1 MKYCEK
7 CGKEIHDEAVVC
19 PSCGCST
26 QAKPAPAPAPVAN
39 DMAENPKTARFALGF
54 AFLCPIVG
62 LIFGIKGIKQKA
74 QNAVYN
80 RDTPFYSFVFCLG
93 CAVIRRIGMIYG
105 FLFKMRQGIISG
117 CVVLLRLR
125 KQDRA
130 LCTECGIRESYS

>member
-62 LIFGIKGIKQKA
+62 LIFGIKGIKQYASNKKLKTQWDDLLLFV
-74 QNAVYN
+74 QNAARLY
-80 RDTPFYSFVFCLG
+80 
-93 CAVIRRIGMIYG
+93 
-105 FLFKMRQGIISG
+105 
-117 CVVLLRLR
+117 LRVR
-125 KQDRA
+125 CSAPAAEAR
-130 LCTECGIRESYS
+130 